1 MQDLKDMT
9 LDVHY
14 ENYRAKYITE
24 RMSKR
29 QTDRRE
35 LGGVR
40 TERENTANFEGLV
53 DQDNLIRQKEDEL
66 QRMQQMVQRMQ
77 EQLKRGTVTAAQPPT
92 PGPNVAPIVNANVNN
107 L

>member
-29 QTDRRE
+29 QSDRRE
-35 LGGVR
+35 GVG
-40 TERENTANFEGLV
+40 TGAYVIHFE
-53 DQDNLIRQKEDEL
+53 
-66 QRMQQMVQRMQ
+66 
-77 EQLKRGTVTAAQPPT
+77 
-92 PGPNVAPIVNANVNN
+92 NN
-107 L
+107 LLILFIHILSFSHP

>member
-29 QTDRRE
+29 HNDRPRLE
-35 LGGVR
+35 KEGG
-40 TERENTANFEGLV
+40 ASFEAIV
-53 DQDNLIRQKEDEL
+53 DQDSLLKQKEEEVSTSAS
-66 QRMQQMVQRMQ
+66 Q
-77 EQLKRGTVTAAQPPT
+77 
-92 PGPNVAPIVNANVNN
+92 I
-107 L
+107 